1 VYFAPFG
8 SLRPRPYAS
17 RANACA
23 VRQRLGFDIAGAITL
38 ALGLIVSK
46 KRAVEL
52 GVSRWSG
59 ESEADQL
66 QLPQVKD
73 RLSQSRNVMV
83 GLALLVLGFLLQL
96 VGNWPG

>member
-1 VYFAPFG
+1 MSAPFG
-8 SLRPRPYAS
+8 
-17 RANACA
+17 NARVA
-23 VRQRLGFDIAGAITL
+23 EIGIAFDLAGAITL
-38 ALGLIVSK
+38 SQGLIVSK

-73 RLSQSRNVMV
+73 RLTQSRNVMV
-83 GLALLVLGFLLQL
+83 GLALLVLGFVLQL

>member
-1 VYFAPFG
+1 MPVPFG
-8 SLRPRPYAS
+8 
-17 RANACA
+17 NAWVA
-23 VRQRLGFDIAGAITL
+23 EIGIAFDIAGAITL
-38 ALGLIVSK
+38 SLGLIVSK

-73 RLSQSRNVMV
+73 RLMQSRKVMV